1 MEDTNYTSYNLWI
14 ELCKEVQMKLID
26 HSEYIQVE
34 QEVEHVDYNLFGKLR
49 NTKKKILVEAND
61 PELQKAIDNYT
72 KHVNHVVKS
81 PIKWID
87 LWTFCQFVRWAE
99 KSIFFVNDKDNEL
112 YVDSDIDNVDVRR
125 LVVNATPNVMIQLEL
140 KRQVTPVETLEIIV
154 IQVSRNY
161 GKQLKNRYMVVNG
174 EVDYPDGSDR
184 DLMLTINTY
193 LNNAVKTISDNI
205 LDCMLHDF
213 RDKLIHSKFHC

>member
-34 QEVEHVDYNLFGKLR
+34 QEVEHLKYTLFGKH

-72 KHVNHVVKS
+72 KHVNYVVKA
-81 PIKWID
+81 PIKWKD

-112 YVDSDIDNVDVRR
+112 YVDSDIDDVDVRR
-125 LVVNATPNVMIQLEL
+125 LVINATPNVMIQLEL

-161 GKQLKNRYMVVNG
+161 GKQLKNRYTVVNG
-174 EVDYPDGSDR
+174 VVDYPDGSDR
-184 DLMLTINTY
+184 DLMITINTY

>member
-34 QEVEHVDYNLFGKLR
+34 QEVEHLEYTLFGKH

-125 LVVNATPNVMIQLEL
+125 LVVNATSNVMIQLEL

-213 RDKLIHSKFHC
+213 RDKLKHSKFHC

>member
-26 HSEYIQVE
+26 YSEYIQVE
-34 QEVEHVDYNLFGKLR
+34 KEVESSDYNLFGKLR
-49 NTKKKILVEAND
+49 NTKKKTLVEANH

-81 PIKWID
+81 PIKWKD

-125 LVVNATPNVMIQLEL
+125 LVVNATSNVMIQLEL

-161 GKQLKNRYMVVNG
+161 GKQLKNKYMVVNG

-184 DLMLTINTY
+184 DLMITINTY